1 MAPTPEECGFH
12 TLCTINSCKVIKSCQ
27 NAEHSASGTQGTLPE
42 GFLRSRSALPH
53 SICPEQAMPQKGL
66 LESPG
71 LELDYALSQLPLDQA
86 EYTLILSAIL

>member
-1 MAPTPEECGFH
+1 
-12 TLCTINSCKVIKSCQ
+12 
-27 NAEHSASGTQGTLPE
+27 
-42 GFLRSRSALPH
+42 
-53 SICPEQAMPQKGL
+53 MPQKGL